1 MVAKEKEMLLQE
13 ETIALKLTDHN
24 LKIAERVFEKLI
36 GQQVDI
42 DVKQF
47 AFMPRYVPANA
58 IFNLRW
64 LRKEYF
70 VKKKNLYFVFV
81 NWEKALDRVP
91 SDVVWWAMRKRGA
104 EWMVESVQSMYSNA

>member
-47 AFMPRYVPANA
+47 AFMPRYVPRNA

-70 VKKKNLYFVFV
+70 VKEKNLYFVFV
-81 NWEKALDRVP
+81 NWEKTFDRVP
-91 SDVVWWAMRKRGA
+91 SDVVWWAMRKRGV